1 MFVRLN
7 YAILL
12 RFENCQSQYSFS
24 PLKMP
29 EQWKLEKWIF
39 FLQNS
44 KKVVFIML
52 YGPAIS
58 KKASPYHL
66 PIIGNLSKMRRSRRR
81 GGRQENSIQMESR
94 LTEFQWFGRRFF
106 LPMSCC
112 LRSLTITVYKTA
124 NSQNF

>member
-29 EQWKLEKWIF
+29 EQWKLEKWMI

-44 KKVVFIML
+44 KKVVFIVL
-52 YGPAIS
+52 YGPTIS
-58 KKASPYHL
+58 PSDCKKASPYHL
-66 PIIGNLSKMRRSRRR
+66 PHNRERKQDEAVKKTRRSTGKFPFKWNR
-81 GGRQENSIQMESR
+81 G
-94 LTEFQWFGRRFF
+94 
-106 LPMSCC
+106 
-112 LRSLTITVYKTA
+112 
-124 NSQNF
+124 